1 MLMWSGATAVRHY
14 AVRLD
19 LADTDLA
26 DALAEALDA
35 SPVLAAATPDERA
48 DVTVTDRAAPS
59 AEPPVLRLAGGA
71 LPDDAPVD
79 LVLAAAHV
87 VAAGLRIESDAPRG
101 APAPH
106 LSPREREVVALLADG
121 ASNKAIARDLGIS
134 ERTAKFHVAA
144 VLSRLN
150 ARNRSEAVSVA
161 LREGLIVL

>member
-1 MLMWSGATAVRHY
+1 MWSGASAVRRY

-19 LADTDLA
+19 LADPELA
-26 DALAEALDA
+26 DALAHALEA
-35 SPVLAAATPDERA
+35 SPTLASVRPDGRA
-48 DVTVTDRAAPS
+48 DVTVTDRAAPN

-71 LPDDAPVD
+71 LPEDASVE

-87 VAAGLRIESDAPRG
+87 VAAGLRIETGTQRQ

-121 ASNKAIARDLGIS
+121 ASNKAIARELGIT

-144 VLSRLN
+144 VLTRLH
-150 ARNRSEAVSVA
+150 ARNRSEAISIA
-161 LREGLIVL
+161 LREGLIAL